1 MCPPQNKWIQI
12 TVILLIFCLTPN
24 FKLLCDGES
33 RRTQRSQNQMESP
46 CCTLRA
52 TACVSLIFFHSFN
65 ISARSD
71 ACWLFAEVSASI
83 LSKNTNN
90 CRPANRQVQQSLR
103 TVHEDLPITV
113 VPGQAFEL
121 SPQPNAPPSFATLL
135 QASTACAP
143 SHDGTCPCQLAAAQ
157 HHTTSTLSHN
167 AELKV
172 RGRPH

>member
-83 LSKNTNN
+83 LSKTQTIVDLQTGKCNN
-90 CRPANRQVQQSLR
+90 
-103 TVHEDLPITV
+103 HEDLPITV
-113 VPGQAFEL
+113 VPEQAFEL